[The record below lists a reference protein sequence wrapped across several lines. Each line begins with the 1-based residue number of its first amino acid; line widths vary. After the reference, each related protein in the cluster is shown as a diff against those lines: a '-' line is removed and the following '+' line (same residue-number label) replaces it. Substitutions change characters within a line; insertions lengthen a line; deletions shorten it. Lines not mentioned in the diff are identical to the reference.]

1 MEKSVTYIVKATNN
15 VNQVMRCLASIERQ
29 ENKSFKVIALC
40 SLKEAKTRIEEQ
52 YPDFEVIKIK
62 KAVSFVQN
70 LNKVLLRLETE
81 YCAIVNFD
89 EILSPDATDLILSCD
104 SDIVLFNI
112 SSLSK
117 DKFEPRY
124 PVSADWTVSDYM
136 KTGFALWNNAVKS
149 EIIVKNSLKLDE
161 LTYCAQ
167 AVFLLNCYSYAKS
180 FSVFKNVIAY
190 REKLM
195 KKKKITF
202 EEFEANKKALK
213 AILKRFTKKKMF
225 DEKECVVTDFALSQ
239 LGDVFREPSFFKR
252 LRKKRVLRSM
262 IGI

>member
-1 MEKSVTYIVKATNN
+1 MEKSVTYIIKATNN
-15 VNQVMRCLASIERQ
+15 VNQVMRCLASIKRQ
-29 ENKSFKVIALC
+29 ENKNYKVIALC
-40 SLKEAKTRIEEQ
+40 SLKEAKLRIEEQ

-70 LNKVLLRLETE
+70 LNKVLPRLETE
-81 YCAIVNFD
+81 YCVIVNFD
-89 EILSPDATDLILSCD
+89 EILSPDATDLILSSD

-124 PVSADWTVSDYM
+124 PVSSDWNVSDYM
-136 KTGFALWNNAVKS
+136 KTGFALWNNAIKS
-149 EIIVKNSLKLDE
+149 EIIVKNALKLEE

-167 AVFLLNCYSYAKS
+167 SIFLLLCYSHAKS

-202 EEFEANKKALK
+202 EEFEANKRPLK
-213 AILKRFTKKKMF
+213 AVIRRFSKKKMF
-225 DEKECVVTDFALSQ
+225 DEKECVVADFALSQ
-239 LGDVFREPSFFKR
+239 LGDIYREPSFFKR
-252 LRKKRVLRSM
+252 LQKKRVLRSM